1 MHSFE
6 AQDKSITQFPVSSFE
21 FRVSSIKFNTPV
33 LHIGKTVMNPSD
45 IETIEIT
52 LLLDAIFERYGYD
65 FRHYSRASIERRVRQ
80 FRGKSGCSTIS
91 EMIPKLL
98 HDESFFEAFV
108 REFSITVTDMFRDPF
123 VYQSIRKNIVPILKT
138 HPFVKIWHAGCAT
151 GEEAYSLAIVLK
163 EEGVYG
169 RATLFA
175 TDFNDAALDAAA
187 KGIYSIDNARKFTTN
202 YQAAGGTSSF
212 SEYYHARYQAMAMDK
227 SLRENITF
235 ANHNLVTDNVF
246 GEMHLIMCRN
256 VLIYFEK
263 SLQNRVLNLF
273 NDSLVHGGMLCLG
286 TKESL
291 MFSNVKNCFQ
301 TIDEDARI
309 YQKIAF

>member
-1 MHSFE
+1 
-6 AQDKSITQFPVSSFE
+6 
-21 FRVSSIKFNTPV
+21 
-33 LHIGKTVMNPSD
+33 MNPKPEIQDLKSKIRNPKLGWSKIQNPKSK
-45 IETIEIT
+45 IEEIEIG
-52 LLLDAIFERYGYD
+52 LLLEAIFQRYGYD

-80 FRGKSGCSTIS
+80 FQGKSGCSTIS

-98 HDESFFEAFV
+98 HDASFFEVFV

-123 VYQSIRKNIVPILKT
+123 VYRSLRKNVVPILKT
-138 HPFVKIWHAGCAT
+138 YPFVKIWHAGCAT

-163 EEGVYG
+163 EEGVYD

-175 TDFNDAALDAAA
+175 TDFNDAALDEAK
-187 KGIYSIDNARKFTTN
+187 KGIYALDNAKKFTTN

-212 SEYYHARYQAMAMDK
+212 SEYYHARYQAMAINT

-235 ANHNLVTDNVF
+235 ANHNLVTDSVF
-246 GEMHLIMCRN
+246 GEMHFIMCRN

-263 SLQNRVLNLF
+263 ALQDRVLNLF
-273 NDSLVHGGMLCLG
+273 SDSLVHGGMLCLG

-291 MFSNVKNCFQ
+291 RFSNVKNRFQ

-309 YQKIAF
+309 YRKKAL

>member
-1 MHSFE
+1 
-6 AQDKSITQFPVSSFE
+6 
-21 FRVSSIKFNTPV
+21 
-33 LHIGKTVMNPSD
+33 MNPKLGSSKIQNPKSK
-45 IETIEIT
+45 IENIEID
-52 LLLDAIFERYGYD
+52 LLLEAIFQCYGYD

-80 FRGKSGCSTIS
+80 FQDKSGCGTIS
-91 EMIPKLL
+91 GMIPRLL
-98 HDESFFEAFV
+98 HDESFFGTFV

-123 VYQSIRKNIVPILKT
+123 VYLSIRKDVVPILKT
-138 HPFVKIWHAGCAT
+138 YPFVKIWHAGCAT

-163 EEGVYG
+163 EEGLYD

-175 TDFNDAALDAAA
+175 TDFNDAALDAAK
-187 KGIYSIDNARKFTTN
+187 KGIYALDNAKKFTAN

-212 SEYYHARYQAMAMDK
+212 SEYYHARYQAMAISK
-227 SLRENITF
+227 SLKENITF
-235 ANHNLVTDNVF
+235 ASHNLVTDSVF

-263 SLQNRVLNLF
+263 SLQDRVLNLF
-273 NDSLVHGGMLCLG
+273 SDSLVHGGILCLG

-291 MFSNVKNCFQ
+291 RFSNVKNRFQ

-309 YQKIAF
+309 YRKKGL